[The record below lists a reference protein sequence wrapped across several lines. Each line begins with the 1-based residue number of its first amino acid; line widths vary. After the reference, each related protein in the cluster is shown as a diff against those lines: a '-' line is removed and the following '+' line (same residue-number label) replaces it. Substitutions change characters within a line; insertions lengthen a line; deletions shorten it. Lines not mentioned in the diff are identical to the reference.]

1 MMNICIQLMEEVNTK
16 KVKKQENQLEIV
28 ATVSTTEKQNIER
41 LNEVWEACWRWQNW
55 EIRNDASQKEEGV
68 KFIWDGRR
76 ELAFPVLDFHEK
88 WFTSPSLT
96 FTSSTLE
103 EWSPLSCLYL
113 QSIIPQPH
121 RSSTHFPPWDLPICQ
136 LGCSCR
142 SCNLLEK
149 DLSATGMGLARSVVR
164 VLKTIR
170 LLNLKPCPPTLIL
183 SVEKTEA
190 SVAETCCR
198 LVGSI

>member
-16 KVKKQENQLEIV
+16 KVKKQENQLEVV
-28 ATVSTTEKQNIER
+28 ATVSTEKENIVR
-41 LNEVWEACWRWQNW
+41 LNEVWEACWQNW
-55 EIRNDASQKEEGV
+55 EIRNDASQKEEVSNISGS
-68 KFIWDGRR
+68 GRR
-76 ELAFPVLDFHEK
+76 ELTLPVLDFHEK
-88 WFTSPSLT
+88 WFIPPSLT
-96 FTSSTLE
+96 FTSSILE
-103 EWSPLSCLYL
+103 EWSPLSCFYL

-136 LGCSCR
+136 LGCFCR

-170 LLNLKPCPPTLIL
+170 LLNLKPCPPNLIL
-183 SVEKTEA
+183 SVGKTEA

-198 LVGSI
+198 LVGPI